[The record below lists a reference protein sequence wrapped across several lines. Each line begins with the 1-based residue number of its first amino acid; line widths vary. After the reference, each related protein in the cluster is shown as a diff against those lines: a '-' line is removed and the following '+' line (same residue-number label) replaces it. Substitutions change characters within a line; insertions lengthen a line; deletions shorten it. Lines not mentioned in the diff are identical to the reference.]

1 LDSIVYGISV
11 PPLFYVRNT
20 FFSGSRYWPYL
31 TPYWLNLISIGGLL
45 SNWTDLSVIWVKDSI
60 HGRALNER
68 MDRSTLY
75 FRLSVIWLALLLA
88 GLIFALLQ

>member
-1 LDSIVYGISV
+1 MAYGTSV
-11 PPLFYVRNT
+11 PPLFYVRNM
-20 FFSGSRYWPYL
+20 FFSGSRTGLIFNPW
-31 TPYWLNLISIGGLL
+31 WLYLISIGGLL

>member
-1 LDSIVYGISV
+1 M
-11 PPLFYVRNT
+11 
-20 FFSGSRYWPYL
+20 
-31 TPYWLNLISIGGLL
+31 
-45 SNWTDLSVIWVKDSI
+45 SVIWVKDSI